1 MDAATL
7 SQLGGVPGGGG
18 DVNSIKAAHEQQQ
31 KNEEKRSEVLGKV
44 LDPQAQQR
52 LDTIRLVKADKVRA
66 IEDKVLHMAGTGQ
79 LQSQI
84 NDSMMKQMLESMGG
98 EVTQKKPPIQLD
110 RRRYDDSDDE
120 IDLDG

>member
-52 LDTIRLVKADKVRA
+52 LDTLRLVKADKVRA
-66 IEDKVLHMAGTGQ
+66 IEDRVLHMAGTGQ
-79 LQSQI
+79 LQSQV
-84 NDSMMKQMLESMGG
+84 NDAMMKQMLEAMGG
-98 EVTQKKPPIQLD
+98 EDTTKKAAIQLP
-110 RRRYDDSDDE
+110 RGRFDDSDDE
-120 IDLDG
+120 